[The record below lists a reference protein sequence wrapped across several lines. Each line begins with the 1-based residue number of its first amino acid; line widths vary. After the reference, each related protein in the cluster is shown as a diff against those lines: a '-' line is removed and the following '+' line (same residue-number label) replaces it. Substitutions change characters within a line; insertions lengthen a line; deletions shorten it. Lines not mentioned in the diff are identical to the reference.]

1 MTSTLFERST
11 KPFLLLSLIG
21 AGVMTVTTAVEWPLL
36 PWVSLVALVGSYVA
50 GRRFG
55 DRVVSC
61 WLTLTYLAPALAMLG
76 LGDFRLW
83 DLTPW
88 LAGLL
93 GAMVATADPMRW
105 HLPTPWR
112 APLAGWGLVIAVSW
126 PVVWLR
132 ELDFAPSVLSVAD
145 VANNGAG
152 VSPGIGLLWVYGVV
166 VTHGLGLILI
176 DWLFAVFGREERA
189 RLQRRVLLPLGLGWG
204 GAWLVGLYQSSVD
217 SAFLNRGFWV
227 VTGRASGTLMD
238 ANPFGMVAA
247 LWGAIGLALVLG
259 GRPTPTGVPTGSRL
273 ALAGVVLAA
282 SWYGLWISGSRSALG
297 AGAVILLCAVW
308 QLKGLTGH
316 LPRRRVATLGVAV
329 ALLAGVVWLGVTSS
343 SLMVGPWE
351 RLAEQRPSSSVA
363 SVRAVATEL
372 WDRNW
377 YGTTAV
383 RIIADSPYVGV
394 GVGSFR
400 LLVPDVSYELGHG
413 RLEPDNAQNWFRHQ
427 VAEFGVLGSIGWMV
441 WVALFL
447 RLLMTGRPV
456 EGAAVSAHFVRGALL
471 ALGLASL
478 VGMPTQNAAVVVTF
492 WVLVFWYTVLIELP
506 VRPTLSWL
514 DRGRTWG
521 AVWVVALVY
530 VTGLA
535 YVSWVDLRVPYRAQ
549 RADWDYAYGFYEP
562 DAAGTVDEFRWA
574 SRRALAVVPLTDRWI
589 EVTAWTHHPDV
600 RERPVDLKVWIDGV
614 PLIDSRRNGGEPI
627 TAAVRIPDR
636 QTRVLIEAEVDRTWR
651 PSDRGETDTRDL
663 GPGVRWRFIDP

>member
-1 MTSTLFERST
+1 
-11 KPFLLLSLIG
+11 
-21 AGVMTVTTAVEWPLL
+21 L
-36 PWVSLVALVGSYVA
+36 PWVSLVALVGSYVG
-50 GRRFG
+50 GRQFG
-55 DRVVSC
+55 DRVDSG
-61 WLTLTYLAPALAMLG
+61 WLSLTYLAPALAMLG

-93 GAMVATADPMRW
+93 GAMVATADPTRW

-112 APLAGWGLVIAVSW
+112 APLACWGLVIAVSW

-132 ELDFAPSVLSVAD
+132 ELDFAPSVLSVAH
-145 VANNGAG
+145 VANNGVGVPAG
-152 VSPGIGLLWVYGVV
+152 VGLLWVYGVA
-166 VTHGLGLILI
+166 VTHGFGLILI
-176 DWLFAVFGREERA
+176 DWLFAVFGRDERP
-189 RLQRRVLLPLGLGWG
+189 RFQRWVLLPLGLGWG
-204 GAWLVGLYQSSVD
+204 GAWLVGLYQSWVD
-217 SAFLNRGFWV
+217 SGFLNPGFWV
-227 VTGRASGTLMD
+227 VMGRASGTLMD

-259 GRPTPTGVPTGSRL
+259 GRRTPTGSRL
-273 ALAGVVLAA
+273 SLAGLVLAA

-297 AGAVILLCAVW
+297 AGAVILFFAMW
-308 QLKGLTGH
+308 QLRGLAGH
-316 LPRRRVATLGVAV
+316 LPRRRVVTLGVAG
-329 ALLAGVVWLGVTSS
+329 ALLVGVVWIGATSS
-343 SLMVGPWE
+343 SLTVGPWE
-351 RLAEQRPSSSVA
+351 RLAEQRPSASVA

-377 YGTTAV
+377 YGTTAA

-394 GVGSFR
+394 GVGSFH

-427 VAEFGVLGSIGWMV
+427 ISEFGVLGSVGWMV

-447 RLLMTGRPV
+447 WLLMAGRPV
-456 EGAAVSAHFVRGALL
+456 DGAAVSAHLVRGALV

-478 VGMPTQNAAVVVTF
+478 VGMPTQNAAMTVTF
-492 WVLVFWYTVLIELP
+492 WVLVFWYTVLVELP
-506 VRPTLSWL
+506 VRPRLGWL
-514 DRGRTWG
+514 DRGRTWS
-521 AVWVVALVY
+521 AVWAVALVY
-530 VTGLA
+530 VAGLG
-535 YVSWVDLRVPYRAQ
+535 YVSWVDLRVPHRAQ
-549 RADWDYAYGFYEP
+549 RANWDYAYGFYEP

-600 RERPVDLKVWIDGV
+600 QERPVELKVWIDGV
-614 PLIDSRRNGGEPI
+614 PLIDSRRTGGEPI
-627 TAAVRIPDR
+627 TAAVRMPEQ
-636 QTRVLIEAEVDRTWR
+636 QTRVLIETEVDRTWR
-651 PSDRGETDTRDL
+651 PSDRGEADIREL